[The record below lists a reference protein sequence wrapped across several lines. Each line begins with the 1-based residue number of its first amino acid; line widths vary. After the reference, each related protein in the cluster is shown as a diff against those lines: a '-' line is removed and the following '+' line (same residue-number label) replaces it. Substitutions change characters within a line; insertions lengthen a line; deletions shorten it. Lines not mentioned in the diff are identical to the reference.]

1 MIGRIL
7 FAWWWRQIRGLI
19 PERIRQA
26 RLSSRPRLIAA
37 WNGHALALSLE
48 RQGNHTALGTL
59 GQSEAGDAETQA
71 ACQSVLSGRSHPS
84 ETILHLPPGMVMQR
98 ELTLPAATEPDL
110 DGVLAYEMDR
120 LTPFSAD
127 AIFYSHAIVRRD
139 AALNQLRVLLS
150 LTLRAPVTPAL
161 RLLAPLGIQPNH
173 LEDATRSIRIP
184 LKTTRSS
191 WRSLKDPR
199 IMTATGATLLP
210 AMVIAL
216 LFWRQSTE
224 QAALSARIAALR
236 PAAME
241 ATMLRHQAEDRQAGE
256 TVIAATRRQWG
267 DPMAVLAATTQ
278 MLPDNSFLTDLSLR
292 QGQLIISGQSPEAT
306 GLIQVLS
313 RTPVFRN
320 PAFVAPVTRITGRN
334 TSAFSIRVDVGQ

>member
-7 FAWWWRQIRGLI
+7 FAWWWRQIRGLV
-19 PERIRQA
+19 PERMRQA
-26 RLSSRPRLIAA
+26 LQSSRPRLIAA
-37 WNGHALALSLE
+37 WNGHTLALSLE

-59 GQSEAGDAETQA
+59 GLSEADDAETQA
-71 ACQSVLSGRSHPS
+71 AWRSALPGRGHPP
-84 ETILHLPPGMVMQR
+84 ETILLLPSGIIMQR

-110 DGVLAYEMDR
+110 DSVLAYEMDR

-127 AIFYSHAIVRRD
+127 AIFYSHTIVRRD

-150 LTLRAPVTPAL
+150 LALRSTVTPAL
-161 RLLAPLGIQPNH
+161 NPLAPLGIQPDY
-173 LEDATRSIRIP
+173 LEDAARSIRIP
-184 LKTTRSS
+184 LKTTRAS
-191 WRSLKDPR
+191 WRSLRDPR
-199 IMTATGATLLP
+199 LMAATGIILLP

-224 QAALSARIAALR
+224 QAALSARIAILR
-236 PAAME
+236 PAALE
-241 ATMLRHQAEDRQAGE
+241 ATMLRRQTEDRQAGE
-256 TVIAATRRQWG
+256 TVIATTRRQWG

-278 MLPDNSFLTDLSLR
+278 VLPDNSFLTDLSLR
-292 QGQLIISGQSPEAT
+292 QGQLIITGQSPEAT

-313 RTPVFRN
+313 NTPIFRN
-320 PAFVAPVTRITGRN
+320 PAFIAPVTRVTGRS